1 MKPYFGVH
9 NHTAVGSN
17 IRLIDSINKPED
29 LIDKAIE
36 LGLSGIAITDHE
48 CLSAHVEAEKHMQKV
63 RKQHPDFKLAFGNEI
78 YLVDQRIT
86 GQKYYHFILIAKDAI
101 GHRALRE
108 LSSRAWMNSYV
119 DRRMERVPTTKEELK
134 EVVNK
139 FKGHLIATT
148 ACIGGE
154 LPSTA
159 LMYAKAKMVND
170 MTNAM
175 VYSKQINDFLTYCLD
190 LFGKDFYIECA
201 PGTSAEQV
209 AANQACRKIADFYGI
224 KMVVGTDA
232 HYLTKSARSVHKA
245 YLNSKEGDREVDSFY
260 EYTYLMDYDE
270 VTNLLGFTFGGDAEF
285 ACQVADNTL
294 EIQEKI
300 QEYSLFHKQ
309 DIPSVEVKDYP
320 KSSWWG
326 VNNDYA
332 DDMKSRFPTLTKLFT
347 SDDIQDRYWVNQ
359 CWDKLNEL
367 NKGWFYYC
375 ETGDDRYLVE
385 LEEEARV
392 KSVIGEKLETNMF
405 RYPNT
410 LQHYIDLIWDCGSM
424 VGAGRG
430 SSCAALNHYLMGITQ
445 LDPIEWELPFFRYLN
460 EDRIELPDIDL
471 DLCPSKVGLILNKIA
486 AERSKMFND
495 DVPDWAK
502 KLFGCTRISTFG
514 TEGTKSAVL
523 TACRGYRSE
532 DYPDGIDVDQAQYMA
547 SLIPQERGFL
557 WSIKDVVE
565 GNEEKNRKPVVAFIR
580 EVNNYPGL
588 LDIIKGIEGLV
599 NKRSSHAS
607 GIVLFDG
614 DPFEHCAFMKTPKGE
629 IITQWN
635 LHDIEF
641 MGLTKYD
648 FLVTEVQDKIVQT
661 IQFLQE
667 DGEIEKDLSLRE
679 IYNKYLHPNVL
690 PLDDTKIWDA
700 LGNVSVINTFQFDSA
715 EGSKAAK
722 QLKPRTILEMAD
734 ANGLIRLMG
743 EEGQERPIDKYYR
756 YKNDISLWY
765 EEMDNFGLT
774 KAEQKTIEP
783 YFKQSYGVPPSQE
796 QLMKMLMDP
805 NICGFSLKEAND
817 ARKIVGKKQMSRI
830 PELRAQVFER
840 ATSSRLGQYIWRYG
854 AGPQMGYSFSVIHA
868 LAYSFIGAQTLYLG
882 THWNP
887 IYWDTACLVV
897 NSGSL
902 EDAVDED
909 GDALYDEDE
918 YDDTTVEKKKKAT
931 STDYGKIA
939 KALNDIINAG
949 INVSLVSI
957 NGSDFGFKPDVKNNR
972 ILFGMKALLNV
983 NDDLVNKIIEN
994 RPYYS
999 IKDFYNRI
1007 KPTKQAMVSLIKAGA
1022 FDDFMER
1029 KLAMAW
1035 YIWETCDKKS
1045 RLTLQNFPT
1054 LVKQDMVPKDT
1065 PERELAYRVY
1075 EFNRYLKTVC
1085 KNHDYDKHYLLDA
1098 RAIEFLYELGFENL
1112 IDNDNVAN
1120 LLDMKKWD
1128 KKYQVFMD
1136 IFRDWLKTDG
1146 ADVLSELNTKIFEAD
1161 WKKYAGDANYSAW
1174 EMEVLCFYKH
1184 EHELAR
1190 VNMKK
1195 YGLSN
1200 FSELS
1205 EEPEVEHTF
1214 YRNNRPIHLFKIYRI
1229 AGTCIA
1235 KNKVKGVV
1243 TILTTDGVVN
1253 VKFRKEY
1260 FSLFDKRISERQSDG
1275 TKKVIEKSWFDRGNM
1290 IMVQGIRSGDTFIT
1304 KKYASTVGHQLYHI
1318 IEITPEGDLILKNE
1332 RYKGEGEE

>member
-1 MKPYFGVH
+1 MKPYF
-9 NHTAVGSN
+9 NCHTHTMYSN
-17 IRLIDSINKPED
+17 IRLIDSINKPKD

-48 CLSAHVEAEKHMQKV
+48 CLSAHIEVEKYMKEIKDK
-63 RKQHPDFKLAFGNEI
+63 HPDFTVAFGNEI
-78 YLVDQRIT
+78 YLINERFPRQ
-86 GQKYYHFILIAKDAI
+86 QYYHFILIAKDEV

-108 LSSRAWMNSYV
+108 LSSKAWMNSYV
-119 DRRMERVPTTKEELK
+119 DRKMERVPTTKEELS
-134 EVVNK
+134 EIVNK

-159 LMYAKAKMVND
+159 LMYTKAKMIND
-170 MTNAM
+170 MNNAM
-175 VYSKQINDFLTYCLD
+175 VYYKQINDFLTYCLD
-190 LFGKDFYIECA
+190 LFGEDFYIECA
-201 PGTSAEQV
+201 PGTSPEQITV
-209 AANQACRKIADFYGI
+209 NQVCQKIADFYKI

-232 HYLTKSARSVHKA
+232 HYLTKNERSVHKA

-260 EYTYLMDYDE
+260 EFTYLMDDE
-270 VTNLLGFTFGGDAEF
+270 EITYLLKYSFEKDYVEKILE
-285 ACQVADNTL
+285 NTL
-294 EIQEKI
+294 EIQKKI
-300 QEYSLFHKQ
+300 KEYSLFHKQ
-309 DIPSVEVKDYP
+309 DIPSVEVKEYP
-320 KSSWWG
+320 K
-326 VNNDYA
+326 YL
-332 DDMKSRFPTLTKLFT
+332 DMKKYNFSDELCDTFEEKYPHLSDLFF
-347 SDDIQDRYWVNQ
+347 SDDIQNRYWVNQ
-359 CWDKLNEL
+359 CFESLIDKKIGLNEL
-367 NKGWFYYC
+367 
-375 ETGDDRYLVE
+375 YLAE

-392 KSVIGEKLETNMF
+392 KSVISEKLETNMF

-430 SSCAALNHYLMGITQ
+430 SSCAALNHYLLGITQ

-460 EDRIELPDIDL
+460 DERAEIGDIDL
-471 DLCPSKVGLILNKIA
+471 DLCPSKVELILGKIA
-486 AERSKMFND
+486 AERSKMFYET
-495 DVPDWAK
+495 VPEWAK
-502 KLFGCTRISTFG
+502 KLLGCTRISTFG

-523 TACRGYRSE
+523 TACRGYRAE
-532 DYPDGIDVDQAQYMA
+532 EYEDGIDVSEAQYMA

-557 WSIKDVVE
+557 WPIHDVIY
-565 GNEEKNRKPVVAFIR
+565 GNEEKSRKPVQTFIN

-588 LDIIKGIEGLV
+588 LDIIEGIEGLV

-607 GIVLFDG
+607 GVLLFDK

-629 IITQWN
+629 VITQWN
-635 LHDIEF
+635 LHDVEYC
-641 MGLTKYD
+641 GNTKYD

-679 IYNKYLHPNVL
+679 IYNKYLHPSVL
-690 PLDDTKIWDA
+690 PIKTDTKMWDA
-700 LGNVSVINTFQFDSA
+700 LGDVSVINTFQFDSA

-774 KAEQKTIEP
+774 KQEQKTLEP
-783 YFKQSYGVPPSQE
+783 YFKPSYGVPPSQE
-796 QLMKMLMDP
+796 QLMKMLMDED
-805 NICGFSLKEAND
+805 ICGFSLGEANS
-817 ARKIVGKKQMSRI
+817 ARKIVGKKQMSKI
-830 PELRAQVFER
+830 PQLREQVLKR
-840 ATSSRLGQYIWRYG
+840 AKSPRLGQYVWRFG

-902 EDAVDED
+902 EDAVDEE
-909 GDALYDEDE
+909 GEALYDAEE
-918 YDDTTVEKKKKAT
+918 EENDDDKKKKST
-931 STDYGKIA
+931 STDYGKVA

-949 INVSLVSI
+949 IKVSLVNI

-994 RPYYS
+994 RPYRG
-999 IKDFYNRI
+999 IKDFYKRI

-1022 FDDFMER
+1022 FDDMMER

-1054 LVKQDMVPKDT
+1054 LIKQDMVPRDT
-1065 PERELAYRVY
+1065 EERQTSYSVY
-1075 EFNRYLKTVC
+1075 EFNRYLKAVC
-1085 KNHDYDKHYLLDA
+1085 KLPDSSTEYNLDA
-1098 RAIEFLYELGFENL
+1098 RAIEFLYKLGFENL
-1112 IDNDNVAN
+1112 IENDHFLN
-1120 LLDMKKWD
+1120 MKKWD
-1128 KKYQVFMD
+1128 KKYQTFMD
-1136 IFRDWLKTDG
+1136 VFREWLRADG
-1146 ADVLSELNTKIFEAD
+1146 EEVLTELNGRIFEAD

-1174 EMEVLCFYKH
+1174 EMEVLCFYSH
-1184 EHELAR
+1184 EHELAK
-1190 VNMKK
+1190 VSLSK

-1200 FSELS
+1200 FNDLP
-1205 EEPEVEHTF
+1205 EEPEIDRTF
-1214 YRNNRPIHLFKIYRI
+1214 YKGNKAIHLFKLTRI

-1235 KNKVKGVV
+1235 KNKTKSVV

-1260 FSLFDKRISERQSDG
+1260 FALFDKRISERGEDG
-1275 TKKVIEKSWFDRGNM
+1275 VRHVVEKSWFDRGNM

-1304 KKYASTVGHQLYHI
+1304 KKYASSGGHQLYHI
-1318 IEITPEGDLILKNE
+1318 LEVSPDGDLVLQNE
-1332 RYKGEGEE
+1332 RYKGESGE